1 MEKTA
6 WYDVEMRGRRM
17 EAISKHMNT
26 KFWNCVKEKDEKDN
40 KLEPN
45 IPLAFAYLDR
55 LLKIENSIQPY
66 IEQITGVKQ
75 LIKKGH
81 KVAPDISR

>member
-26 KFWNCVKEKDEKDN
+26 KFWNAVDEKDG
-40 KLEPN
+40 KIPN
-45 IPLAFAYLDR
+45 VDLGFSYLDR

-66 IEQITGVKQ
+66 IEQITGVKK
-75 LIKKGH
+75 LIKQGTKLE
-81 KVAPDISR
+81 ANISR